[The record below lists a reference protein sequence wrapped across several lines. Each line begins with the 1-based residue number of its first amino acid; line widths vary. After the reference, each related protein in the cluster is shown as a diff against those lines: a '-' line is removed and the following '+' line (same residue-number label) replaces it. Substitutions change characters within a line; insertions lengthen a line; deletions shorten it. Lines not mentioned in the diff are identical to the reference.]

1 MLDLQTVKEGRLT
14 MARAVTFQGKD
25 LKKKNPIAGDSP
37 TGQARCWRCE
47 GLMVVEQC
55 SDLTGDAGHPD
66 CQARRCVQ
74 CGEVIDPVIL
84 QNRRLQVEKN
94 LAQV

>member
-55 SDLTGDAGHPD
+55 SDLTGDAGRPD
-66 CQARRCVQ
+66 CQVRRCVQ

-94 LAQV
+94 LARV

>member
-1 MLDLQTVKEGRLT
+1 

-55 SDLTGDAGHPD
+55 SDLTGDAGRPD
-66 CQARRCVQ
+66 CQVRRCVQ

-84 QNRRLQVEKN
+84 QNRRLRVEKN
-94 LAQV
+94 LARV

>member
-1 MLDLQTVKEGRLT
+1 MLHLQTVKEGRLT
-14 MARAVTFQGKD
+14 MARAVMFQGKD
-25 LKKKNPIAGDSP
+25 LKRESPAAGGP
-37 TGQARCWRCE
+37 FAGQTRCCRCE

-55 SDLTGDAGHPD
+55 SDLTGDAGHLD

-84 QNRRLQVEKN
+84 QNRRVQVGKH
-94 LAQV
+94 LARV